1 MAISLAF
8 HILFAVA
15 GMAMPLLMALAE
27 WRHQRTGD
35 PALRELAKRWAKGT
49 AILFAVG
56 AVSGTALS
64 FELGLL
70 WPEFMRHAG
79 PLVGMPFSLEGFA
92 FFLEAIFL
100 GLYLYGWDKLSP
112 RVHLLTGVGV
122 ALCGLTSA
130 VFVTAVNAWMNNPV
144 GYSVRGGQLVDIEPW
159 AVMRNPT
166 FLYEAVHVA
175 LSAYVAVPLAVLGI
189 HAWGLLRAPDS
200 AFHRHAFTLA
210 LAVATV
216 ATPAQMLSGHQS
228 AEYLARAQPIKLA
241 AAEGLYE
248 TRTHAPLAIGGYY
261 DAARDELRYAIELP
275 SGLSLLVHMDPA
287 GVVQGLEEVPPE
299 DRPPVNV
306 VHYAFDLMVLCG
318 VAALAYV
325 GLGALLW
332 LRRKPP
338 WARRWFLRLG
348 LAVAPL
354 GLVAIEA
361 GWTVTEVGR
370 QPWIIH
376 GFMRTADS
384 VTPMPGLVSPL
395 IVFTLLYVV
404 LGVVVVALLRNHVLA
419 ATTTARADDDA
430 DPRALV
436 TSGEREPGDSLRAAL
451 ARDLHEEGPR

>member
-1 MAISLAF
+1 MFGGTLRRQRYGGQTEPTADRFGDIPEGDALLGDRVIGTVHRAAF
-8 HILFAVA
+8 HGKAEHGRRVEPVHRGPGVEAVTDIGRNALFARR
-15 GMAMPLLMALAE
+15 GDENGNEAMIA
-27 WRHQRTGD
+27 
-35 PALRELAKRWAKGT
+35 PA
-49 AILFAVG
+49 
-56 AVSGTALS
+56 
-64 FELGLL
+64 
-70 WPEFMRHAG
+70 M
-79 PLVGMPFSLEGFA
+79 
-92 FFLEAIFL
+92 
-100 GLYLYGWDKLSP
+100 D
-112 RVHLLTGVGV
+112 
-122 ALCGLTSA
+122 
-130 VFVTAVNAWMNNPV
+130 
-144 GYSVRGGQLVDIEPW
+144 RGRQ
-159 AVMRNPT
+159 A
-166 FLYEAVHVA
+166 
-175 LSAYVAVPLAVLGI
+175 
-189 HAWGLLRAPDS
+189 
-200 AFHRHAFTLA
+200 HRRRLH
-210 LAVATV
+210 
-216 ATPAQMLSGHQS
+216 
-228 AEYLARAQPIKLA
+228 
-241 AAEGLYE
+241 
-248 TRTHAPLAIGGYY
+248 
-261 DAARDELRYAIELP
+261 AARDELRYAIELP